1 MEEEGREDGGGWRR
15 EGRMEEERKEDGGGE
30 KGRMRNCGSSSII
43 KEVFSL
49 KSN

>member
-1 MEEEGREDGGGWRR
+1 MKEDGGGKGRWRR
-15 EGRMEEERKEDGGGE
+15 REKRMEEERKEDGGGE

-43 KEVFSL
+43 KEVFSF